1 MLSGPRGC
9 IDISMSLILV
19 HEQVCAR
26 AFRCS
31 TKAAVFLG
39 ELAHAECTDTIAEAG
54 LGLL

>member
-39 ELAHAECTDTIAEAG
+39 ELAHTECMDTIAEAG